1 MAIKSFPKVTVCLPT
16 YNSGEFLT
24 PAIDSIL
31 EQTFTDFELIISD
44 DFSTDNTPEV
54 IRSYLDKDSR
64 IKYLQNPQNLGLFP
78 NWNRCLESAS
88 GEYITV
94 FAQDDVML
102 PKNLEQKVKIL
113 DKYQNVG
120 LVTSSIIVVDNKNN
134 YLNWDWANYAEDK
147 FINGEEWVRKN
158 LGEAN
163 PICCPF
169 VLMRRQILEKVGGK
183 FNDNYA
189 FAADLELWLK
199 IALVADLYF
208 VKEILGYY
216 RWHEG
221 NKTHSFD
228 DFYQVQEHLQI
239 CSNLIDS
246 LNLSDSELNDMENE
260 VLSRTVKW
268 VSYYR
273 IYRHLEKGNFD
284 EALKLCEL
292 LESWRGKSGKLSISV
307 QELGTKIQEILQ
319 VNSRLKSEVDEY
331 SAWVKNLEK
340 SKSQLQEDSQ
350 KLHCWVDNLEQQNYA
365 LEAEKSWLESQVK
378 AWMQTAQKYYHK
390 IKDNHN
396 SRDKN

>member
-1 MAIKSFPKVTVCLPT
+1 MLINNFPKVTVCLPT

-24 PAIDSIL
+24 QAIDSVL
-31 EQTFTDFELIISD
+31 GQTFTDFELIISD
-44 DFSTDNTPEV
+44 DCSNDNTPEV
-54 IRSYLDKDSR
+54 IRSYLKQDSR
-64 IKYLQNPQNLGLFP
+64 IRYLQNSKNLGLFA

-120 LVTSSIIVVDNKNN
+120 LVASSIMVVDGENN

-147 FINGEEWVRKN
+147 LVNGEEWVRKN

-169 VLMRRQILEKVGGK
+169 VLMRRQVLEKVGGK

-189 FAADLELWLK
+189 FAADLELWLR
-199 IALVADLYF
+199 IGLVADLYF

-216 RWHEG
+216 RWHPG
-221 NKTHSFD
+221 NKTHSFN
-228 DFYQVQEHLQI
+228 DFYQVEEHLQI

-246 LNLSDSELNDMENE
+246 LNLSDSELNHWESE

-273 IYRHLEKGNFD
+273 IYHHLEKRNFD
-284 EALKLCEL
+284 GVLKLCEL
-292 LESWRGKSGKLSISV
+292 LESWRGRSGKLGISV
-307 QELGTKIQEILQ
+307 KELGTRIEEILQ

-331 SAWVKNLEK
+331 SAWVKNLE
-340 SKSQLQEDSQ
+340 Q
-350 KLHCWVDNLEQQNYA
+350 KNSA

-378 AWMQTAQKYYHK
+378 AWMQTAQKYYQEIKDYEKSGK
-390 IKDNHN
+390 IKDN
-396 SRDKN
+396 

>member
-1 MAIKSFPKVTVCLPT
+1 MPINNFPKVTVCLPT

-24 PAIDSIL
+24 QAIDSIL

-44 DFSTDNTPEV
+44 DCSTDNTPEV
-54 IRSYLDKDSR
+54 IISYLEKDSR
-64 IKYLQNPQNLGLFP
+64 IKYLQNSKNLGLFP

-120 LVTSSIIVVDNKNN
+120 LVTSSIMVVDRENN
-134 YLNWDWANYAEDK
+134 YLNWDWANYSEDSLA
-147 FINGEEWVRKN
+147 NGKEWVRKN

-169 VLMRRQILEKVGGK
+169 VLIRRQVLEKVGGK

-189 FAADLELWLK
+189 FAGDLELWLR

-216 RWHEG
+216 RWHKT

-228 DFYQVQEHLQI
+228 DFYQVKEHLQI
-239 CSNLIDS
+239 CNNLIDS
-246 LNLSDSELNDMENE
+246 LNLSDLELNDWETE
-260 VLSRTVKW
+260 ALSRTVKW

-273 IYRHLEKGNFD
+273 IYRHLEIGNFY
-284 EALKLCEL
+284 EALKLSEL
-292 LESWRGKSGKLSISV
+292 LESWRGRSGKLGISV
-307 QELGTKIQEILQ
+307 QELGTRIQKILQ
-319 VNSRLKSEVDEY
+319 VNSRLKSEVDQY
-331 SAWVKNLEK
+331 SDWVKNLE
-340 SKSQLQEDSQ
+340 QENS
-350 KLHCWVDNLEQQNYA
+350 VLET
-365 LEAEKSWLESQVK
+365 EKSWLESQVK
-378 AWMQTAQKYYHK
+378 AWTLTAKKYYHK
-390 IKDNHN
+390 IKDNG
-396 SRDKN
+396 

>member
-1 MAIKSFPKVTVCLPT
+1 MPINNFPKVSICLPT

-44 DFSTDNTPEV
+44 DCSTDNTPEV
-54 IRSYLDKDSR
+54 IRSYLEKDRR
-64 IKYLQNPQNLGLFP
+64 IKYLQNSQNLGLFP
-78 NWNRCLESAS
+78 NWNCCLESAS

-94 FAQDDVML
+94 FAQDDLML

-120 LVTSSIIVVDNKNN
+120 LVTSSIMVVDSQNN
-134 YLNWDWANYAEDK
+134 YLNWDWANYAENTLV
-147 FINGEEWVRKN
+147 NGQKWVRKN

-169 VLMRRQILEKVGGK
+169 VLMRREVLEKVGGK

-189 FAADLELWLK
+189 FAADLELWLR

-221 NKTHSFD
+221 NKTHSFN
-228 DFYQVQEHLQI
+228 DFYQVKEHLQI

-246 LNLSDSELNDMENE
+246 LNLSDSELNHWESE

-273 IYRHLEKGNFD
+273 IYRHLENGNFD

-292 LESWRGKSGKLSISV
+292 LESWRGRSGKLGIFV
-307 QELGTKIQEILQ
+307 QELGTRIKEILQ
-319 VNSRLKSEVDEY
+319 VNSRLKSEVNTY
-331 SAWVKNLEK
+331 NAWVKNLEK
-340 SKSQLQEDSQ
+340 GKSQLQE
-350 KLHCWVDNLEQQNYA
+350 LVNNLQE
-365 LEAEKSWLESQVK
+365 EKSCLESQVK
-378 AWMQTAQKYYHK
+378 AWMQTAQKYYQK
-390 IKDNHN
+390 IKDNGK
-396 SRDKN
+396 SRETN